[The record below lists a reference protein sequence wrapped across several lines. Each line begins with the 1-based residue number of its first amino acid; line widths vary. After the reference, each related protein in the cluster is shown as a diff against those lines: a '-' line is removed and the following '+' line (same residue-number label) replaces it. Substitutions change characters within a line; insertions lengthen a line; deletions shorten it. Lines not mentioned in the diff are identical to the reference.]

1 MSQSFTTFP
10 LWDGVTNHSGSAS
23 PFFTSLEIIHFCAL
37 TYCSPIFSP
46 LAYRDPLHCNMN
58 RLFVMLLKDSLTE
71 YAYDAELAG
80 LKYEVDIDM
89 YGISVSISP

>member
-1 MSQSFTTFP
+1 MMF
-10 LWDGVTNHSGSAS
+10 
-23 PFFTSLEIIHFCAL
+23 
-37 TYCSPIFSP
+37 FSP

-80 LKYEVDIDM
+80 LKYNVDVSI
-89 YGISVSISP
+89 YGINVSKRTGVKSIEIYFDLVL

>member
-1 MSQSFTTFP
+1 VLAYIFSFGLFFCISWSVLAYIFSFGILITF
-10 LWDGVTNHSGSAS
+10 
-23 PFFTSLEIIHFCAL
+23 
-37 TYCSPIFSP
+37 FSP

-80 LKYEVDIDM
+80 LNYNVNVSI
-89 YGISVSISP
+89 YGINVSISKRMS

>member
-1 MSQSFTTFP
+1 MFCNEYKDIYPLYTT
-10 LWDGVTNHSGSAS
+10 VSI
-23 PFFTSLEIIHFCAL
+23 SL
-37 TYCSPIFSP
+37 FSP

-80 LKYEVDIDM
+80 LNYHVDVSI
-89 YGISVSISP
+89 YGIIVSKCTSHRNCI

>member
-1 MSQSFTTFP
+1 MMF
-10 LWDGVTNHSGSAS
+10 
-23 PFFTSLEIIHFCAL
+23 
-37 TYCSPIFSP
+37 FSP

-80 LKYEVDIDM
+80 LKYNVDVSI
-89 YGISVSISP
+89 YGINVSKRTGVKSFEIPLSCTVINEASMV

>member
-1 MSQSFTTFP
+1 MSISF
-10 LWDGVTNHSGSAS
+10 
-23 PFFTSLEIIHFCAL
+23 C
-37 TYCSPIFSP
+37 SP

-80 LKYEVDIDM
+80 LKYHIDVSI
-89 YGISVSISP
+89 YGIIVSKLESRRRIVNYVKKDLHYLDQIIL

>member
-1 MSQSFTTFP
+1 MS
-10 LWDGVTNHSGSAS
+10 
-23 PFFTSLEIIHFCAL
+23 FFF
-37 TYCSPIFSP
+37 FSP

-80 LKYEVDIDM
+80 LKYNVDVSI
-89 YGISVSISP
+89 YGIIVSKNFEVTGVVNYVKKIALFLIRLS